1 MQESSG
7 LAQGRPF
14 LAGLPAPSQAGLG
27 PARRGQRK
35 GTKQG
40 VHVGPQMEKRWAGCI
55 HCGQCTLPNMTDQKD
70 LCLLWGGVSLG
81 KERT

>member
-14 LAGLPAPSQAGLG
+14 LAGLPPPSQAGLG
-27 PARRGQRK
+27 PARRGQCK

-40 VHVGPQMEKRWAGCI
+40 VRVGPQVEKWWAASTVAGALFL
-55 HCGQCTLPNMTDQKD
+55 T
-70 LCLLWGGVSLG
+70 
-81 KERT
+81 